1 MKKIMY
7 SMLAFMMAAFTFT
20 SCEDVPAPYGLPNGG
35 TEGGGTILPEG
46 TFLDA
51 DFTNS
56 LGKFKSMS
64 AEGDGSIQW
73 KINYSSACITG
84 YDKWD
89 GADTK
94 SNKAGV
100 TYLVSPEV
108 DLTNATEAHV
118 ELNQALKYERADIN
132 TNNSLLITDNYTGDV
147 KTTTWTQMPY
157 NTDGLNDASTKEFV
171 FVTNAA
177 NIPAEFMGKKVVI
190 ALRHTCSDS
199 QSSTWE
205 VKTLKVLAG
214 KANVTVPDTPVT
226 PDTPSANPQGK
237 GTADDPFNVDAA
249 LKYITDGGDATTE
262 VYIKGKISKVV
273 KYNANY
279 KNINYNI
286 VDEKSGQ
293 ELQVYAGLGL
303 NGADFKALTDL
314 KVGQVVVICG
324 KLTTYM
330 GTKQV
335 DKNSKIISIT
345 GEGEAPAPDE
355 TVGDLTAP
363 NGNFEAWV
371 NGQPNNWAT
380 ASSAGNATLAQ
391 SKDAHSG
398 KFAVEVTHEASKNK
412 RIGYKEIAL
421 KAGEYTV
428 TFYVKGT
435 AGTTAV
441 RPGMVKVVDNV
452 ADKNYNYG
460 DYVNDIPN
468 TEWKEVTQKLT
479 ITEDGLYCFVIMI
492 PMKAASN
499 ALIDDFKVTFGGT
512 AIIK

>member
-20 SCEDVPAPYGLPNGG
+20 SCEDVPAPYGLPTGG
-35 TEGGGTILPEG
+35 TEGGGTTQPEG
-46 TFLDA
+46 TFLNA
-51 DFTNS
+51 DFTSS

-132 TNNSLLITDNYTGDV
+132 TNNSLLITDNFTGDV
-147 KTTTWTQMPY
+147 KTTTWKQLPY

-177 NIPAEFMGKKVVI
+177 NIPAEFMSKKVVI
-190 ALRHTCSDS
+190 ALRHTCSDT

-205 VKTLKVLAG
+205 VKNLKVLAG
-214 KANVTVPDTPVT
+214 KADVVVPDTPVT
-226 PDTPSANPQGK
+226 PDTPSVNPQGK

-249 LKYITDGGDATTE
+249 LKYITDGGNADTE
-262 VYIKGKISKVV
+262 VYIKGKISKLV
-273 KYNANY
+273 KYNEKYN
-279 KNINYNI
+279 NINYNI

-303 NGADFKALTDL
+303 DGAKFQALTDL

-324 KLTTYM
+324 KLTTYN

-335 DKNSKIISIT
+335 GMNSKIISIT

-355 TVGDLTAP
+355 TVGDLVYVAANCGLENQTALTTLKLSDDITLTFDGGGNQNP
-363 NGNFEAWV
+363 PKYYTTGASFRMYPKNSVKFTSTKKIASVTIKCDNYNGTIYNAS
-371 NGQPNNWAT
+371 GDMT
-380 ASSAGNATLAQ
+380 ASA
-391 SKDAHSG
+391 G
-398 KFAVEVTHEASKNK
+398 KFSLVGTTDNVTVTDINSTEFTLTNSSTTTGAPSQF
-412 RIGYKEIAL
+412 RIKEIA
-421 KAGEYTV
+421 V
-428 TFYVKGT
+428 TYAK
-435 AGTTAV
+435 
-441 RPGMVKVVDNV
+441 
-452 ADKNYNYG
+452 
-460 DYVNDIPN
+460 
-468 TEWKEVTQKLT
+468 
-479 ITEDGLYCFVIMI
+479 
-492 PMKAASN
+492 
-499 ALIDDFKVTFGGT
+499 
-512 AIIK
+512 

>member
-35 TEGGGTILPEG
+35 TEGGGSILPEG

-56 LGKFKSMS
+56 LGKFKSIS

-108 DLTNATEAHV
+108 DLTKATEAHV

-147 KTTTWTQMPY
+147 KTTTWKQLPY
-157 NTDGLNDASTKEFV
+157 NTDGLNDASTKDFV

-190 ALRHTCSDS
+190 ALRHTCSDT

-273 KYNANY
+273 KYNASYN
-279 KNINYNI
+279 NINYNI

-303 NGADFKALTDL
+303 DGAKFQALTDL

-355 TVGDLTAP
+355 SGSLKGDLVYVAANCGLDNQTALTTLKLSDDITLTFDGGGNTNAP
-363 NGNFEAWV
+363 KYYTTGTSFRMYPKNSVKFTSTKKIASVTIKCDIYNGTIYNASG
-371 NGQPNNWAT
+371 NMT
-380 ASSAGNATLAQ
+380 ASV
-391 SKDAHSG
+391 G
-398 KFAVEVTHEASKNK
+398 KFSVVGKTDNVTITDINSTEFTLTDSSTTTGAASQF
-412 RIGYKEIAL
+412 RIKEIA
-421 KAGEYTV
+421 V
-428 TFYVKGT
+428 TYAK
-435 AGTTAV
+435 
-441 RPGMVKVVDNV
+441 
-452 ADKNYNYG
+452 
-460 DYVNDIPN
+460 
-468 TEWKEVTQKLT
+468 
-479 ITEDGLYCFVIMI
+479 
-492 PMKAASN
+492 
-499 ALIDDFKVTFGGT
+499 
-512 AIIK
+512 

>member
-20 SCEDVPAPYGLPNGG
+20 SCEDVPAPYGLPTGG
-35 TEGGGTILPEG
+35 TEGGGSILPEG

-108 DLTNATEAHV
+108 DLTKATEAHV

-147 KTTTWTQMPY
+147 KTTTWKQLPY

-273 KYNANY
+273 KYNAQY

-355 TVGDLTAP
+355 SGSLKGDLVYVAANCGLENQTALTTLKLSDDLTLTFDGGGNNNAP
-363 NGNFEAWV
+363 KYYSAGMSFRMYPKNSVKFTSTKKIASVTIKCDIYNGTIYNASG
-371 NGQPNNWAT
+371 NMT
-380 ASSAGNATLAQ
+380 ASV
-391 SKDAHSG
+391 G
-398 KFAVEVTHEASKNK
+398 KFSVVGETDNVAITDINSTEFTLTDSSTTTGAPSQF
-412 RIGYKEIAL
+412 RIKEIA
-421 KAGEYTV
+421 V
-428 TFYVKGT
+428 TYAK
-435 AGTTAV
+435 
-441 RPGMVKVVDNV
+441 
-452 ADKNYNYG
+452 
-460 DYVNDIPN
+460 
-468 TEWKEVTQKLT
+468 
-479 ITEDGLYCFVIMI
+479 
-492 PMKAASN
+492 
-499 ALIDDFKVTFGGT
+499 
-512 AIIK
+512 

>member
-20 SCEDVPAPYGLPNGG
+20 SCEDVPAPYGLPTGG
-35 TEGGGTILPEG
+35 TEGGGSILPEG

-84 YDKWD
+84 YADWD
-89 GADTK
+89 GSGNK

-118 ELNQALKYERADIN
+118 ELNQALKYEIADIN
-132 TNNSLLITDNYTGDV
+132 TNNSLLITDNFTGDV
-147 KTTTWTQMPY
+147 KTTTWKQLPY

-214 KANVTVPDTPVT
+214 KADVTVPDTPVT

-249 LKYITDGGDATTE
+249 LKYITDGGDANTE
-262 VYIKGKISKVV
+262 VYIKGKISKLV
-273 KYNANY
+273 KYNEKYN
-279 KNINYNI
+279 NINYNI

-303 NGADFKALTDL
+303 DGAKFQALTDL

-345 GEGEAPAPDE
+345 GEGEAPAPDTPE
-355 TVGDLTAP
+355 ESGSLKGDLVYVAANCGLDNMTALTTLKLSNDITLTFDGGGNNNSP
-363 NGNFEAWV
+363 KYYTTGTSFRMYPKNSVKFTSTKKIASVTIKCDIYNGTIYNASG
-371 NGQPNNWAT
+371 NMT
-380 ASSAGNATLAQ
+380 ASV
-391 SKDAHSG
+391 G
-398 KFAVEVTHEASKNK
+398 KFSVVGETDNVTITDINSTEFTLTDSSTTTGPASQF
-412 RIGYKEIAL
+412 RIKEIA
-421 KAGEYTV
+421 V
-428 TFYVKGT
+428 TYAK
-435 AGTTAV
+435 
-441 RPGMVKVVDNV
+441 
-452 ADKNYNYG
+452 
-460 DYVNDIPN
+460 
-468 TEWKEVTQKLT
+468 
-479 ITEDGLYCFVIMI
+479 
-492 PMKAASN
+492 
-499 ALIDDFKVTFGGT
+499 
-512 AIIK
+512 

>member
-1 MKKIMY
+1 
-7 SMLAFMMAAFTFT
+7 MLAFMMAAFTFT
-20 SCEDVPAPYGLPNGG
+20 SCEDVPAPYGLPTGG
-35 TEGGGTILPEG
+35 TEGGGTTQPEG
-46 TFLDA
+46 TFLNA
-51 DFTNS
+51 DFTSS

-84 YDKWD
+84 YDKWN

-108 DLTNATEAHV
+108 DLTKATEAHV

-132 TNNSLLITDNYTGDV
+132 TNNSLLITDNFTGDV
-147 KTTTWTQMPY
+147 KTTTWKQLPY

-171 FVTNAA
+171 FVTNSA

-249 LKYITDGGDATTE
+249 LKYITDNGDATTD
-262 VYIKGKISKVV
+262 VYIKGKISKLVRYNE
-273 KYNANY
+273 KYN
-279 KNINYNI
+279 NINYNI

-303 NGADFKALTDL
+303 DGAKFQALTDL

-324 KLTTYM
+324 KLTTYN

-335 DKNSKIISIT
+335 GMNSKIISIT

-355 TVGDLTAP
+355 TVGDLVYVAANCGLDNQAALTTLKLSDDITLTFDGGGNQNSPKYYTTGASFRMYP
-363 NGNFEAWV
+363 KNSVKFTSTKKIASVTIKCDNYNGTIYNAS
-371 NGQPNNWAT
+371 GDMT
-380 ASSAGNATLAQ
+380 ASA
-391 SKDAHSG
+391 G
-398 KFAVEVTHEASKNK
+398 KFSLVGTTDNVTVTGINSTEFTLTNSSTTTGAASQF
-412 RIGYKEIAL
+412 RIKEIA
-421 KAGEYTV
+421 V
-428 TFYVKGT
+428 TYAK
-435 AGTTAV
+435 
-441 RPGMVKVVDNV
+441 
-452 ADKNYNYG
+452 
-460 DYVNDIPN
+460 
-468 TEWKEVTQKLT
+468 
-479 ITEDGLYCFVIMI
+479 
-492 PMKAASN
+492 
-499 ALIDDFKVTFGGT
+499 
-512 AIIK
+512 

>member
-20 SCEDVPAPYGLPNGG
+20 SCEDVPAPYGLPTGG
-35 TEGGGTILPEG
+35 TEGGGTTLPEG
-46 TFLDA
+46 TYLDA

-73 KINYSSACITG
+73 KIDYSSACITG

-132 TNNSLLITDNYTGDV
+132 TNNSLLITDNFTGDV
-147 KTTTWTQMPY
+147 KTTTWKQLPY

-205 VKTLKVLAG
+205 VKNLKVLAG
-214 KANVTVPDTPVT
+214 KADVVVPDTPVT
-226 PDTPSANPQGK
+226 PDTPSVNPQGK

-273 KYNANY
+273 KYNASYN
-279 KNINYNI
+279 NINYNI

-303 NGADFKALTDL
+303 DGAKFQALTDL

-324 KLTTYM
+324 KLTTYN
-330 GTKQV
+330 GTKQI

-355 TVGDLTAP
+355 TVGDLVYVAANCGLENQTALTTLKLSDDVTLTFDGGGNQNSP
-363 NGNFEAWV
+363 KYYTTGTSFRMYPKNSVKFTSTKKIASVTIKCDNYNGTIYNAS
-371 NGQPNNWAT
+371 GDMT
-380 ASSAGNATLAQ
+380 ASV
-391 SKDAHSG
+391 G
-398 KFAVEVTHEASKNK
+398 KFSVVGETDNVTITDINSTEFTLTDSSTTTGAASQF
-412 RIGYKEIAL
+412 RIKEIA
-421 KAGEYTV
+421 V
-428 TFYVKGT
+428 TYAK
-435 AGTTAV
+435 
-441 RPGMVKVVDNV
+441 
-452 ADKNYNYG
+452 
-460 DYVNDIPN
+460 
-468 TEWKEVTQKLT
+468 
-479 ITEDGLYCFVIMI
+479 
-492 PMKAASN
+492 
-499 ALIDDFKVTFGGT
+499 
-512 AIIK
+512 

>member
-20 SCEDVPAPYGLPNGG
+20 SCEDVPAPYGLPTGG
-35 TEGGGTILPEG
+35 TEGGGSTLPEG

-51 DFTNS
+51 DFTSS

-84 YDKWD
+84 YDKWN

-108 DLTNATEAHV
+108 DLAKATEAHV
-118 ELNQALKYERADIN
+118 ELNHALKYERADIN
-132 TNNSLLITDNYTGDV
+132 TNNSLLITDNFTGDV
-147 KTTTWTQMPY
+147 KTTTWKQLPY

-205 VKTLKVLAG
+205 VKNLKVLAG
-214 KANVTVPDTPVT
+214 KADVVVPDTPVT
-226 PDTPSANPQGK
+226 PDTPSVNPQGK

-249 LKYITDGGDATTE
+249 LKYITDGGDANTE
-262 VYIKGKISKVV
+262 VYIKGKISKLV
-273 KYNANY
+273 KYNEKYN
-279 KNINYNI
+279 NINYNI

-303 NGADFKALTDL
+303 DGAKFQALTDL

-330 GTKQV
+330 GTKQI

-355 TVGDLTAP
+355 TVGDLVYVAANCGLDNQAALTTLKLSDDITLTFDGGGNQNSPKYYTTGASFRMYP
-363 NGNFEAWV
+363 KNSVKFTSTKKIASVTIKCDNYNGTIYNAS
-371 NGQPNNWAT
+371 GDMT
-380 ASSAGNATLAQ
+380 ASA
-391 SKDAHSG
+391 G
-398 KFAVEVTHEASKNK
+398 KFSLVGTTDNVTVTDINSTEFTLTNSSTTTGAPSQF
-412 RIGYKEIAL
+412 RIKEIA
-421 KAGEYTV
+421 V
-428 TFYVKGT
+428 TYAK
-435 AGTTAV
+435 
-441 RPGMVKVVDNV
+441 
-452 ADKNYNYG
+452 
-460 DYVNDIPN
+460 
-468 TEWKEVTQKLT
+468 
-479 ITEDGLYCFVIMI
+479 
-492 PMKAASN
+492 
-499 ALIDDFKVTFGGT
+499 
-512 AIIK
+512 

>member
-35 TEGGGTILPEG
+35 TEGGGTTLPEG

-64 AEGDGSIQW
+64 AEGDGTIQW

-84 YDKWD
+84 YDKWN

-108 DLTNATEAHV
+108 DLTKATEAHV

-147 KTTTWTQMPY
+147 KTTTWKQLPY

-249 LKYITDGGDATTE
+249 LKYITDGGNADTE
-262 VYIKGKISKVV
+262 VYIKGKISKLVRYNE
-273 KYNANY
+273 KYN
-279 KNINYNI
+279 NINYNI

-303 NGADFKALTDL
+303 DGAKFQALTDL

-324 KLTTYM
+324 KLTTYN
-330 GTKQV
+330 GTKQI

-355 TVGDLTAP
+355 TVGDLVYVAANCGLDNQAALTTLKLSDDITLTFDGGGNQNSPKYYTTGASFRMYP
-363 NGNFEAWV
+363 KNSVKFTSTKKIASVTIKCDNYNGTIYNAS
-371 NGQPNNWAT
+371 GDMT
-380 ASSAGNATLAQ
+380 ASA
-391 SKDAHSG
+391 G
-398 KFAVEVTHEASKNK
+398 KFSLVGTTDNVTVTDINSTEFTLTNSSTTTGAPSQF
-412 RIGYKEIAL
+412 RIKEIA
-421 KAGEYTV
+421 V
-428 TFYVKGT
+428 TYAK
-435 AGTTAV
+435 
-441 RPGMVKVVDNV
+441 
-452 ADKNYNYG
+452 
-460 DYVNDIPN
+460 
-468 TEWKEVTQKLT
+468 
-479 ITEDGLYCFVIMI
+479 
-492 PMKAASN
+492 
-499 ALIDDFKVTFGGT
+499 
-512 AIIK
+512 

>member
-1 MKKIMY
+1 
-7 SMLAFMMAAFTFT
+7 MLAFMMAAFTFT

-35 TEGGGTILPEG
+35 TEGGGSILPEG

-51 DFTNS
+51 DFTSS

-132 TNNSLLITDNYTGDV
+132 TNNSLLITDNFTGDV
-147 KTTTWTQMPY
+147 KTTTWKQLPY

-226 PDTPSANPQGK
+226 PDTPSVNPQGK

-273 KYNANY
+273 KYNAQY

-355 TVGDLTAP
+355 SGSLKGDLVYVAANCGLENQTALTTLKLSDDITLTFDGG
-363 NGNFEAWV
+363 GN
-371 NGQPNNWAT
+371 NNSPKYYKTGTSFRMYPKNTVKFTSTKKIASVTIKCDIYTGTIYNASGDMT
-380 ASSAGNATLAQ
+380 ASV
-391 SKDAHSG
+391 G
-398 KFAVEVTHEASKNK
+398 KFSVVGETDNVTITDINSTEFTLTNSSATTGPASQF
-412 RIGYKEIAL
+412 RIKEIA
-421 KAGEYTV
+421 V
-428 TFYVKGT
+428 TYAK
-435 AGTTAV
+435 
-441 RPGMVKVVDNV
+441 
-452 ADKNYNYG
+452 
-460 DYVNDIPN
+460 
-468 TEWKEVTQKLT
+468 
-479 ITEDGLYCFVIMI
+479 
-492 PMKAASN
+492 
-499 ALIDDFKVTFGGT
+499 
-512 AIIK
+512 

>member
-20 SCEDVPAPYGLPNGG
+20 SCEDVPAPYGLPTGG
-35 TEGGGTILPEG
+35 TEGGGTTLPEG
-46 TFLDA
+46 TYLDA
-51 DFTNS
+51 DFTSS

-108 DLTNATEAHV
+108 DLTKATEAHV

-132 TNNSLLITDNYTGDV
+132 TNNSLLITDNFTGDV
-147 KTTTWTQMPY
+147 KTTTWKQLPY

-190 ALRHTCSDS
+190 ALRHTCSDT

-205 VKTLKVLAG
+205 VKNLKVLAG
-214 KANVTVPDTPVT
+214 KADVVVPDTPVT
-226 PDTPSANPQGK
+226 PDTPSVNPQGK

-249 LKYITDGGDATTE
+249 LKYITDGGDANTE
-262 VYIKGKISKVV
+262 VYIKGKISKLV
-273 KYNANY
+273 KYNEKYN
-279 KNINYNI
+279 NINYNI

-303 NGADFKALTDL
+303 DGAKFQALTDL

-324 KLTTYM
+324 KLTTYN

-335 DKNSKIISIT
+335 GMNSKIISIT

-355 TVGDLTAP
+355 TVGDLVYVAANCGLDNQAALTTLKLSDDITLTFDGGGNQNSPKYYTTGASFRMYP
-363 NGNFEAWV
+363 KNSVKFTSTKKIASVTINCDNYNGTIYNAS
-371 NGQPNNWAT
+371 GDMT
-380 ASSAGNATLAQ
+380 ASA
-391 SKDAHSG
+391 G
-398 KFAVEVTHEASKNK
+398 KFSLVGTTDNVTVTDINSTEFTLTNSSTTTGAPSQF
-412 RIGYKEIAL
+412 RIKEIA
-421 KAGEYTV
+421 V
-428 TFYVKGT
+428 TYAK
-435 AGTTAV
+435 
-441 RPGMVKVVDNV
+441 
-452 ADKNYNYG
+452 
-460 DYVNDIPN
+460 
-468 TEWKEVTQKLT
+468 
-479 ITEDGLYCFVIMI
+479 
-492 PMKAASN
+492 
-499 ALIDDFKVTFGGT
+499 
-512 AIIK
+512 

>member
-20 SCEDVPAPYGLPNGG
+20 SCEDVPAPYGLPTGG
-35 TEGGGTILPEG
+35 TEGGGTTLPEG
-46 TFLDA
+46 TYLDA
-51 DFTNS
+51 DFTSS

-132 TNNSLLITDNYTGDV
+132 TNNSLLITDNFTGDV
-147 KTTTWTQMPY
+147 KTTTWKQLPY

-249 LKYITDGGDATTE
+249 LKYITDGGDANTD

-273 KYNANY
+273 KYNASY

-293 ELQVYAGLGL
+293 ELQVYAGKGL
-303 NGADFKALTDL
+303 DGAEFKALTDL

-345 GEGEAPAPDE
+345 GEGEAPTPDTPE
-355 TVGDLTAP
+355 ESGSLKGDLVYVAANCGLDNQTALTTLKLSDDITLTFDGGGNNNSP
-363 NGNFEAWV
+363 KYYTTGTSFRMYPKNSVKFTSTKKIASVTIKCDIYNGTIYNAS
-371 NGQPNNWAT
+371 GDMT
-380 ASSAGNATLAQ
+380 ASA
-391 SKDAHSG
+391 G
-398 KFAVEVTHEASKNK
+398 KFSLVGTTDNVTVTGINSTEFTLTNSSATTGPASQF
-412 RIGYKEIAL
+412 RIKEIA
-421 KAGEYTV
+421 V
-428 TFYVKGT
+428 TYAK
-435 AGTTAV
+435 
-441 RPGMVKVVDNV
+441 
-452 ADKNYNYG
+452 
-460 DYVNDIPN
+460 
-468 TEWKEVTQKLT
+468 
-479 ITEDGLYCFVIMI
+479 
-492 PMKAASN
+492 
-499 ALIDDFKVTFGGT
+499 
-512 AIIK
+512 

>member
-20 SCEDVPAPYGLPNGG
+20 SCEDVPAPYGLPTGG
-35 TEGGGTILPEG
+35 TEGGGTTQPEG
-46 TFLDA
+46 TFLNA
-51 DFTNS
+51 DFTSS

-73 KINYSSACITG
+73 KIDYKSACITG
-84 YDKWD
+84 FADWD
-89 GADTK
+89 GTGTK
-94 SNKAGV
+94 TNKAGV

-108 DLTNATEAHV
+108 DLTQAKEAYV
-118 ELNQALKYERADIN
+118 EMNHALNYENGDIN
-132 TNNSLLITDNYTGDV
+132 TNNALLITDNYTGDV
-147 KTTTWTQMPY
+147 KTTTWTAIPY
-157 NTDGLNDASTKEFV
+157 ATTGLGNSFT
-171 FVTNAA
+171 FVTSQA
-177 NIPAEFMGKKVVI
+177 NLPAEFMGKKVVM
-190 ALRHTCSDS
+190 ALRHTCGEK
-199 QSSTWE
+199 SSTWE

-214 KANVTVPDTPVT
+214 KADVTVPDTPVT

-273 KYNANY
+273 KYNASYN
-279 KNINYNI
+279 NINYNI

-303 NGADFKALTDL
+303 DGAKFQALTDL

-324 KLTTYM
+324 KLTTYN
-330 GTKQV
+330 GTKQI
-335 DKNSKIISIT
+335 DRNSKIISIT

-355 TVGDLTAP
+355 TVGDLTTP
-363 NGNFEAWV
+363 NGDFEAWV

-380 ASSAGNATLAQ
+380 ASTAGNATLAQ

-398 KFAVEVTHEASKNK
+398 KYAVEVTRVDSKNK

-435 AGTTAV
+435 ADTTAV
-441 RPGMVKVVDNV
+441 CPGFVKVVDNKV
-452 ADKNYNYG
+452 QGSYTYG
-460 DYVNDIPN
+460 NYVNDIPN
-468 TEWKEVTQKLT
+468 TEWKEVKQTLNV
-479 ITEDGLYCFVIMI
+479 TEDGLYCFVIMI
-492 PMKAASN
+492 PKSAASN

-512 AIIK
+512 DIIK

>member
-20 SCEDVPAPYGLPNGG
+20 SCEDVPAPYGLPTGG
-35 TEGGGTILPEG
+35 TEGGGSILPEG

-84 YDKWD
+84 YDKWN

-108 DLTNATEAHV
+108 DLTKATEAHV
-118 ELNQALKYERADIN
+118 ELNHALKYERADIN
-132 TNNSLLITDNYTGDV
+132 TNNSLLITDNFTGDV
-147 KTTTWTQMPY
+147 KTTTWKQLPY

-237 GTADDPFNVDAA
+237 GTADDPFNFDAA

-355 TVGDLTAP
+355 
-363 NGNFEAWV
+363 
-371 NGQPNNWAT
+371 
-380 ASSAGNATLAQ
+380 
-391 SKDAHSG
+391 SG
-398 KFAVEVTHEASKNK
+398 
-412 RIGYKEIAL
+412 R
-421 KAGEYTV
+421 
-428 TFYVKGT
+428 
-435 AGTTAV
+435 
-441 RPGMVKVVDNV
+441 
-452 ADKNYNYG
+452 
-460 DYVNDIPN
+460 
-468 TEWKEVTQKLT
+468 
-479 ITEDGLYCFVIMI
+479 
-492 PMKAASN
+492 
-499 ALIDDFKVTFGGT
+499 
-512 AIIK
+512 AISYM

>member
-35 TEGGGTILPEG
+35 TEGGGSILPEG

-132 TNNSLLITDNYTGDV
+132 TNNSLLITDNFTGDV
-147 KTTTWTQMPY
+147 KTTTWKQLPY

-237 GTADDPFNVDAA
+237 GTAEDPFNVDAA
-249 LKYITDGGDATTE
+249 LKYITDGGDANTE

-303 NGADFKALTDL
+303 NGAEFKALTDL

-345 GEGEAPAPDE
+345 GEGEAPTPDTPE
-355 TVGDLTAP
+355 ESGSLKGDLVYVAANCGLDNQAALTTLKLSDDITLTFDGGGNQNSPKYYTTGASFRMYP
-363 NGNFEAWV
+363 KNSVKFTSTKKIASVTIKCDNYNGTIYNAS
-371 NGQPNNWAT
+371 GDMT
-380 ASSAGNATLAQ
+380 ASA
-391 SKDAHSG
+391 G
-398 KFAVEVTHEASKNK
+398 KFSLVGTTDNVTVTDINSTEFTLTNSSATTGPASQF
-412 RIGYKEIAL
+412 RIKEIA
-421 KAGEYTV
+421 V
-428 TFYVKGT
+428 TYAK
-435 AGTTAV
+435 
-441 RPGMVKVVDNV
+441 
-452 ADKNYNYG
+452 
-460 DYVNDIPN
+460 
-468 TEWKEVTQKLT
+468 
-479 ITEDGLYCFVIMI
+479 
-492 PMKAASN
+492 
-499 ALIDDFKVTFGGT
+499 
-512 AIIK
+512 

>member
-35 TEGGGTILPEG
+35 TEGGGSILPEG

-51 DFTNS
+51 DFTSS

-108 DLTNATEAHV
+108 DLTKATEAHV

-132 TNNSLLITDNYTGDV
+132 TNNSLLITDNFTGDV
-147 KTTTWTQMPY
+147 KTTTWKQLPY

-249 LKYITDGGDATTE
+249 LKYITDGGNADTE
-262 VYIKGKISKVV
+262 VYIKGKISKLVRYNE
-273 KYNANY
+273 KYN
-279 KNINYNI
+279 NINYNI

-303 NGADFKALTDL
+303 DGAKFQALTDL

-355 TVGDLTAP
+355 SGSLKGDLVYVAANCGLENQTALTTLKLSDDLTLTFDGGGNNNAP
-363 NGNFEAWV
+363 KYYSAGMSFRMYPKNSVKFTSTKKIASVTIKCDIYNGTIYNAS
-371 NGQPNNWAT
+371 GDMT
-380 ASSAGNATLAQ
+380 ASV
-391 SKDAHSG
+391 G
-398 KFAVEVTHEASKNK
+398 KFSVV
-412 RIGYKEIAL
+412 
-421 KAGEYTV
+421 GET
-428 TFYVKGT
+428 
-435 AGTTAV
+435 
-441 RPGMVKVVDNV
+441 DNV
-452 ADKNYNYG
+452 DHY
-460 DYVNDIPN
+460 
-468 TEWKEVTQKLT
+468 
-479 ITEDGLYCFVIMI
+479 
-492 PMKAASN
+492 
-499 ALIDDFKVTFGGT
+499 
-512 AIIK
+512 

>member
-35 TEGGGTILPEG
+35 TEGGGSILPEG

-51 DFTNS
+51 DFTSS

-132 TNNSLLITDNYTGDV
+132 TNNSLLITDNFTGDV
-147 KTTTWTQMPY
+147 KTTTWKQLPY

-226 PDTPSANPQGK
+226 PDTPSVNPQGK

-273 KYNANY
+273 KYNAQY

-355 TVGDLTAP
+355 SGSLKGDLVYVAANCGLENQTALTTLKLSDDITLTFDGG
-363 NGNFEAWV
+363 GN
-371 NGQPNNWAT
+371 NNSPKYYKTGTSFRMYPKNTVKFTSTKKIASVTIKCDIYTGTIYNASGDMT
-380 ASSAGNATLAQ
+380 ASV
-391 SKDAHSG
+391 G
-398 KFAVEVTHEASKNK
+398 KFSVVGETDNVTITDINSTEFTLTNSSATTGPASQF
-412 RIGYKEIAL
+412 RIKEIA
-421 KAGEYTV
+421 V
-428 TFYVKGT
+428 TYAK
-435 AGTTAV
+435 
-441 RPGMVKVVDNV
+441 
-452 ADKNYNYG
+452 
-460 DYVNDIPN
+460 
-468 TEWKEVTQKLT
+468 
-479 ITEDGLYCFVIMI
+479 
-492 PMKAASN
+492 
-499 ALIDDFKVTFGGT
+499 
-512 AIIK
+512 

>member
-1 MKKIMY
+1 
-7 SMLAFMMAAFTFT
+7 MLAFMMAAFTFT
-20 SCEDVPAPYGLPNGG
+20 SCEDVPAPYGLPTGG
-35 TEGGGTILPEG
+35 TEGGGTTQPEG
-46 TFLDA
+46 TYLDA
-51 DFTNS
+51 DFTSS

-84 YDKWD
+84 YDKWN

-132 TNNSLLITDNYTGDV
+132 TNNSLLITDNFTGDV
-147 KTTTWTQMPY
+147 KTTTWKQLPY

-190 ALRHTCSDS
+190 ALRHTCSDT

-273 KYNANY
+273 KYNASYN
-279 KNINYNI
+279 NINYNI

-355 TVGDLTAP
+355 SGSLKGDLVYVAANCGLENQTALTTLKLSDDITLTFDGG
-363 NGNFEAWV
+363 GN
-371 NGQPNNWAT
+371 NNSPKYYKTGTSFRMYPKNTVKFTSTKKIASVTIKCDIYTGTIYNASGDMT
-380 ASSAGNATLAQ
+380 ASV
-391 SKDAHSG
+391 G
-398 KFAVEVTHEASKNK
+398 KFSVVGETDNVTITDINSTEFTLTNSSATTGPASQF
-412 RIGYKEIAL
+412 RIKEIA
-421 KAGEYTV
+421 V
-428 TFYVKGT
+428 TYAK
-435 AGTTAV
+435 
-441 RPGMVKVVDNV
+441 
-452 ADKNYNYG
+452 
-460 DYVNDIPN
+460 
-468 TEWKEVTQKLT
+468 
-479 ITEDGLYCFVIMI
+479 
-492 PMKAASN
+492 
-499 ALIDDFKVTFGGT
+499 
-512 AIIK
+512 

>member
-20 SCEDVPAPYGLPNGG
+20 SCEDVPAPYGLPTGG
-35 TEGGGTILPEG
+35 TEGGGTTQPEG
-46 TFLDA
+46 TFLNA
-51 DFTNS
+51 DFTSS

-108 DLTNATEAHV
+108 DLTKATEAHV

-132 TNNSLLITDNYTGDV
+132 TNNSLLITDNFTGDV
-147 KTTTWTQMPY
+147 KTTTWKQLPY

-226 PDTPSANPQGK
+226 PDAGAAK
-237 GTADDPFNVDAA
+237 GTGTKADPFNSVAA
-249 LKYITDGGDATTE
+249 NKAASALAAGAESEQEY
-262 VYIKGKISKVV
+262 YIKGKICKIAQAYKADQWGNASFYISDDGTETDKFYCFHLLYLNNE
-273 KYNANY
+273 KYTEG
-279 KNINYNI
+279 KTNIA
-286 VDEKSGQ
+286 VGDE
-293 ELQVYAGLGL
+293 
-303 NGADFKALTDL
+303 
-314 KVGQVVVICG
+314 VVVCAKIMN
-324 KLTTYM
+324 YM
-330 GTKQV
+330 GNT
-335 DKNSKIISIT
+335 
-345 GEGEAPAPDE
+345 PE
-355 TVGDLTAP
+355 TVGNKGYLVELKSNGGTTPDTPEESGSLKGDLVYVAANCGLDNMTALTTLKLSNDITLTFDGGGNNNSP
-363 NGNFEAWV
+363 KYYKTGTSFRMYPKNSVKFTSTKKIASVTIKCDIYNGTIYNAS
-371 NGQPNNWAT
+371 GDMT
-380 ASSAGNATLAQ
+380 ASV
-391 SKDAHSG
+391 G
-398 KFAVEVTHEASKNK
+398 KFSVVGETDNVTITDINSTEFTLTDSSTTTGPASQF
-412 RIGYKEIAL
+412 RIKEIA
-421 KAGEYTV
+421 V
-428 TFYVKGT
+428 TYAK
-435 AGTTAV
+435 
-441 RPGMVKVVDNV
+441 
-452 ADKNYNYG
+452 
-460 DYVNDIPN
+460 
-468 TEWKEVTQKLT
+468 
-479 ITEDGLYCFVIMI
+479 
-492 PMKAASN
+492 
-499 ALIDDFKVTFGGT
+499 
-512 AIIK
+512 

>member
-20 SCEDVPAPYGLPNGG
+20 SCEDVPAPYGLPTGG
-35 TEGGGTILPEG
+35 TEGGGTTQPEG
-46 TFLDA
+46 TFLNA
-51 DFTNS
+51 DFTSS

-132 TNNSLLITDNYTGDV
+132 TNNSLLITDNFTGDV
-147 KTTTWTQMPY
+147 KTTTWKQLPY

-190 ALRHTCSDS
+190 ALRHTCSDT

-205 VKTLKVLAG
+205 VKALKVLAG
-214 KANVTVPDTPVT
+214 KADVTVPDT

-249 LKYITDGGDATTE
+249 LKYITDGGNADTE
-262 VYIKGKISKVV
+262 VYIKGKISKLVRYNE
-273 KYNANY
+273 KYN
-279 KNINYNI
+279 NINYNI

-303 NGADFKALTDL
+303 DGAKFQALTDL

-324 KLTTYM
+324 KLTTYN

-355 TVGDLTAP
+355 TVGDLVYVAANCGLDNQAALTTLKLSDDITLTFDGGGNQNSPKYYTTGASFRMYP
-363 NGNFEAWV
+363 KNSVKFTSTKKIASVTIKCDNYNGTIYNAS
-371 NGQPNNWAT
+371 GDMT
-380 ASSAGNATLAQ
+380 ASV
-391 SKDAHSG
+391 G
-398 KFAVEVTHEASKNK
+398 KFSLVGTTDNVTVTDINSTEFTLTNSSTTTGAPSQF
-412 RIGYKEIAL
+412 RIKEIA
-421 KAGEYTV
+421 V
-428 TFYVKGT
+428 TYAK
-435 AGTTAV
+435 
-441 RPGMVKVVDNV
+441 
-452 ADKNYNYG
+452 
-460 DYVNDIPN
+460 
-468 TEWKEVTQKLT
+468 
-479 ITEDGLYCFVIMI
+479 
-492 PMKAASN
+492 
-499 ALIDDFKVTFGGT
+499 
-512 AIIK
+512 

>member
-20 SCEDVPAPYGLPNGG
+20 SCEDVPAPYGLPTGG

-56 LGKFKSMS
+56 LGKIKSMS
-64 AEGDGSIQW
+64 AEGSIQW

-84 YDKWD
+84 FADWD
-89 GADTK
+89 GTGNK

-118 ELNQALKYERADIN
+118 ELNQALKYEIADIN

-147 KTTTWTQMPY
+147 KTTTWKQLPY

-190 ALRHTCSDS
+190 ALRHTCAAK
-199 QSSTWE
+199 SSTWE

-249 LKYITDGGDATTE
+249 LKYITDNGDATTD

-273 KYNANY
+273 KYNAQY

-355 TVGDLTAP
+355 TVGDLTTP

-380 ASSAGNATLAQ
+380 ASTAGNATLKQ
-391 SKDAHSG
+391 STDAHSG
-398 KFAVEVTHEASKNK
+398 KYAVEVTHASMNK
-412 RIGYKEIAL
+412 RIGYKETAL

-428 TFYVKGT
+428 TFYVKST
-435 AGTTAV
+435 ADTTSV
-441 RPGMVKVVDNV
+441 CPGMVKVVDNV
-452 ADKNYNYG
+452 AKSYNYG

-468 TEWKEVTQKLT
+468 TKWKEVKQTLK
-479 ITEDGLYCFVIMI
+479 ITEDGLYCFVIMVS
-492 PMKAASN
+492 KNAASN

-512 AIIK
+512 DIIK

>member
-7 SMLAFMMAAFTFT
+7 SMLAFMMVAFTFT
-20 SCEDVPAPYGLPNGG
+20 SCEDVPAPYGLPTGG
-35 TEGGGTILPEG
+35 TEGGGSTLPEG

-64 AEGDGSIQW
+64 AEGDGSVQW

-84 YDKWD
+84 YDKWN

-147 KTTTWTQMPY
+147 KTTTWKQLPY

-190 ALRHTCSDS
+190 ALRHTCSDT

-205 VKTLKVLAG
+205 VKNLKVLAG
-214 KANVTVPDTPVT
+214 KADVTVPDTPVT

-303 NGADFKALTDL
+303 NGAEFKALTDL

-324 KLTTYM
+324 KLTTYN

-345 GEGEAPAPDE
+345 GEGEAPTPDTPE
-355 TVGDLTAP
+355 ESGSLKGDLVYVAANCGLDNQAALTTLKLSDDITLTFDGGGNQNSPKYYTTGASFRMYP
-363 NGNFEAWV
+363 KNSVKFTSTKKIASVTIKCDNYNGTIYNAS
-371 NGQPNNWAT
+371 GDMT
-380 ASSAGNATLAQ
+380 ASA
-391 SKDAHSG
+391 G
-398 KFAVEVTHEASKNK
+398 KFSLVGTTDNVTVTDINSTEFTLTNSSTTTGAPSQF
-412 RIGYKEIAL
+412 RIKEIA
-421 KAGEYTV
+421 V
-428 TFYVKGT
+428 TYAK
-435 AGTTAV
+435 
-441 RPGMVKVVDNV
+441 
-452 ADKNYNYG
+452 
-460 DYVNDIPN
+460 
-468 TEWKEVTQKLT
+468 
-479 ITEDGLYCFVIMI
+479 
-492 PMKAASN
+492 
-499 ALIDDFKVTFGGT
+499 
-512 AIIK
+512 

>member
-1 MKKIMY
+1 
-7 SMLAFMMAAFTFT
+7 MLAFMMAAFTFT
-20 SCEDVPAPYGLPNGG
+20 SCEDVPAPYGLPTGG
-35 TEGGGTILPEG
+35 TEGGGTTQPEG
-46 TFLDA
+46 TFLNA
-51 DFTNS
+51 DFTSS

-108 DLTNATEAHV
+108 DLTKATEAHV

-132 TNNSLLITDNYTGDV
+132 TNNSLLITDNFTGDV
-147 KTTTWTQMPY
+147 KTTTWKQLPY

-190 ALRHTCSDS
+190 ALRHTCSDT

-205 VKTLKVLAG
+205 VKNIKVLAG

-249 LKYITDGGDATTE
+249 LKYITDGGNADTE
-262 VYIKGKISKVV
+262 VYIKGKISKLVRYNE
-273 KYNANY
+273 KYN
-279 KNINYNI
+279 NINYNI

-303 NGADFKALTDL
+303 DGAKFQALTDL

-345 GEGEAPAPDE
+345 GEGEAPTPDTPE
-355 TVGDLTAP
+355 ESGSLKGDLVYVAANCGLDNQAALTTLKLSDDITLTFDGGGNQNSPKYYTTGASFRMYP
-363 NGNFEAWV
+363 KNSVKFTSTKKIASVTIKCDNYNGTIYNAS
-371 NGQPNNWAT
+371 GDMT
-380 ASSAGNATLAQ
+380 ASA
-391 SKDAHSG
+391 G
-398 KFAVEVTHEASKNK
+398 KFSLVGTTDNVTVTDINSTEFTLTNSSATTGPASQF
-412 RIGYKEIAL
+412 RIKEIA
-421 KAGEYTV
+421 V
-428 TFYVKGT
+428 TYAK
-435 AGTTAV
+435 
-441 RPGMVKVVDNV
+441 
-452 ADKNYNYG
+452 
-460 DYVNDIPN
+460 
-468 TEWKEVTQKLT
+468 
-479 ITEDGLYCFVIMI
+479 
-492 PMKAASN
+492 
-499 ALIDDFKVTFGGT
+499 
-512 AIIK
+512 

>member
-20 SCEDVPAPYGLPNGG
+20 SCEDVPAPYGLPTGG

-51 DFTNS
+51 DFTSS

-84 YDKWD
+84 YADWD
-89 GADTK
+89 GSGNK

-108 DLTNATEAHV
+108 DLTKATEAHV

-132 TNNSLLITDNYTGDV
+132 TNNSLLITDNFTGDV
-147 KTTTWTQMPY
+147 KTTTWKQLPY

-273 KYNANY
+273 KYNASYN
-279 KNINYNI
+279 NINYNI

-355 TVGDLTAP
+355 SGSLKGDLVYVAANCGLDNQTALTTLKLSDDITLTFDGGGNTNAP
-363 NGNFEAWV
+363 KYYTTGTSFRMYPKNSVKFTSTKKIASVTIKCDIYNGTIYNAS
-371 NGQPNNWAT
+371 GDMT
-380 ASSAGNATLAQ
+380 ASV
-391 SKDAHSG
+391 G
-398 KFAVEVTHEASKNK
+398 KFSVVGKTDNVTITDINSTEFTLTDSSTTTGAASQF
-412 RIGYKEIAL
+412 RIKEIA
-421 KAGEYTV
+421 V
-428 TFYVKGT
+428 TYAK
-435 AGTTAV
+435 
-441 RPGMVKVVDNV
+441 
-452 ADKNYNYG
+452 
-460 DYVNDIPN
+460 
-468 TEWKEVTQKLT
+468 
-479 ITEDGLYCFVIMI
+479 
-492 PMKAASN
+492 
-499 ALIDDFKVTFGGT
+499 
-512 AIIK
+512 

>member
-20 SCEDVPAPYGLPNGG
+20 SCEDVPAPYGLPTGG

-46 TFLDA
+46 TYLDA
-51 DFTNS
+51 DFTSS

-84 YDKWD
+84 YDKWN

-132 TNNSLLITDNYTGDV
+132 TNNSLLITDNFTGDV
-147 KTTTWTQMPY
+147 KTTTWKQLPY

-190 ALRHTCSDS
+190 ALRHTCSDT

-273 KYNANY
+273 KYNASYN
-279 KNINYNI
+279 NINYNI

-355 TVGDLTAP
+355 SGSLKGDLVYVAANCGLENQTALTTLKLSDDITLTFDGG
-363 NGNFEAWV
+363 GN
-371 NGQPNNWAT
+371 NNSPKYYKTGTSFRMYPKNTVKFTSTKKIASVTIKCDIYTGTIYNASGDMT
-380 ASSAGNATLAQ
+380 ASV
-391 SKDAHSG
+391 G
-398 KFAVEVTHEASKNK
+398 KFSVVGETDNVTITDINSTEFTLTNSSATTGPASQF
-412 RIGYKEIAL
+412 RIKEIA
-421 KAGEYTV
+421 V
-428 TFYVKGT
+428 TYAK
-435 AGTTAV
+435 
-441 RPGMVKVVDNV
+441 
-452 ADKNYNYG
+452 
-460 DYVNDIPN
+460 
-468 TEWKEVTQKLT
+468 
-479 ITEDGLYCFVIMI
+479 
-492 PMKAASN
+492 
-499 ALIDDFKVTFGGT
+499 
-512 AIIK
+512 

>member
-20 SCEDVPAPYGLPNGG
+20 SCEDVPAPYGLPTGG
-35 TEGGGTILPEG
+35 TEGGGTTLPEG
-46 TFLDA
+46 TYLDA
-51 DFTNS
+51 DFTSS

-73 KINYSSACITG
+73 KIDYKSACITG
-84 YDKWD
+84 FADWD
-89 GADTK
+89 GTGTK
-94 SNKAGV
+94 TNKAGV

-108 DLTNATEAHV
+108 DLTQAKEAYV
-118 ELNQALKYERADIN
+118 EMNHALNYENGDIN
-132 TNNSLLITDNYTGDV
+132 TNNALLITDNYTGDV
-147 KTTTWTQMPY
+147 KTTTWTAIPY
-157 NTDGLNDASTKEFV
+157 ATTGLGNSFT
-171 FVTNAA
+171 FVTSQA
-177 NIPAEFMGKKVVI
+177 NLPAEFMGKKVVM
-190 ALRHTCSDS
+190 ALRHTCGEK
-199 QSSTWE
+199 SSTWE

-214 KANVTVPDTPVT
+214 KADVTVPDTPVT

-249 LKYITDGGDATTE
+249 LKYITDNGDATTD

-273 KYNANY
+273 KYNAQY

-303 NGADFKALTDL
+303 NGAEFKALTDL

-355 TVGDLTAP
+355 TVGDLTTP
-363 NGNFEAWV
+363 NGDFEAWV

-380 ASSAGNATLAQ
+380 ASSAGNATLKQ
-391 SKDAHSG
+391 STDAHSG

-412 RIGYKEIAL
+412 RIGYKETAL

-441 RPGMVKVVDNV
+441 CPGFVKVVNNEV
-452 ADKNYNYG
+452 QGKYAYG
-460 DYVNDIPN
+460 NYVNDIPN
-468 TEWKEVTQKLT
+468 TEWKEVKQTLK

-492 PMKAASN
+492 PKSAASN

>member
-35 TEGGGTILPEG
+35 TEGGGTTLPEG

-64 AEGDGSIQW
+64 AEGDGSVQW

-147 KTTTWTQMPY
+147 KTTTWTQLPY

-171 FVTNAA
+171 FVTSAA

-190 ALRHTCSDS
+190 ALRHTCSDT

-205 VKTLKVLAG
+205 VKNLKVLAG
-214 KANVTVPDTPVT
+214 KADVTVPDTPVT

-237 GTADDPFNVDAA
+237 GTAEDPFNVDAA
-249 LKYITDGGDATTE
+249 LKYITDGGDATTD

-273 KYNANY
+273 KYNAKY

-303 NGADFKALTDL
+303 DGAEFQALTDL

-330 GTKQV
+330 DTKQV

-355 TVGDLTAP
+355 SGSLKGDLVYVAANCGLENQTALTTLKLSDDLTLTFDGGGNNNAP
-363 NGNFEAWV
+363 KYYSAGMSFRMYPKNTVKFTSTKKIASVTIKCDIYNGTIYNAS
-371 NGQPNNWAT
+371 GDMT
-380 ASSAGNATLAQ
+380 ASV
-391 SKDAHSG
+391 G
-398 KFAVEVTHEASKNK
+398 KFSVVGETDNVTITDINSTEFTLTDSSTTTGAPSQF
-412 RIGYKEIAL
+412 RIKEIA
-421 KAGEYTV
+421 V
-428 TFYVKGT
+428 TYAK
-435 AGTTAV
+435 
-441 RPGMVKVVDNV
+441 
-452 ADKNYNYG
+452 
-460 DYVNDIPN
+460 
-468 TEWKEVTQKLT
+468 
-479 ITEDGLYCFVIMI
+479 
-492 PMKAASN
+492 
-499 ALIDDFKVTFGGT
+499 
-512 AIIK
+512 

>member
-20 SCEDVPAPYGLPNGG
+20 SCEDVPAPYGLPTGG
-35 TEGGGTILPEG
+35 TEGGGTTQPEG
-46 TFLDA
+46 TFLNA
-51 DFTNS
+51 DFTSS

-108 DLTNATEAHV
+108 DLTKATEAHV

-132 TNNSLLITDNYTGDV
+132 TNNSLLITDNFTGDV
-147 KTTTWTQMPY
+147 KTTTWKQLPY

-214 KANVTVPDTPVT
+214 KADVTVPDTPVT
-226 PDTPSANPQGK
+226 PDTPSVNPQGK

-249 LKYITDGGDATTE
+249 LKYITDGGNADTE
-262 VYIKGKISKVV
+262 VYIKGKISKLV
-273 KYNANY
+273 KYNEKYN
-279 KNINYNI
+279 NINYNI

-303 NGADFKALTDL
+303 DGAKFQALTDL

-324 KLTTYM
+324 KLTTYN

-335 DKNSKIISIT
+335 GMNSKIISIT
-345 GEGEAPAPDE
+345 GEGEAPDE
-355 TVGDLTAP
+355 TVGDLVYVAANCGLENQTALTTLKLSDDITLTFDGGGNQNLP
-363 NGNFEAWV
+363 KYYTTGASFRMYPKNSVKFTSTKKIASVTIKCDNYNGTIYNAS
-371 NGQPNNWAT
+371 GDMT
-380 ASSAGNATLAQ
+380 ASA
-391 SKDAHSG
+391 G
-398 KFAVEVTHEASKNK
+398 KFSLVGTTDNVTVTDINSTEFTLTNSSTTTGAPSQF
-412 RIGYKEIAL
+412 RIKEIA
-421 KAGEYTV
+421 V
-428 TFYVKGT
+428 TYAK
-435 AGTTAV
+435 
-441 RPGMVKVVDNV
+441 
-452 ADKNYNYG
+452 
-460 DYVNDIPN
+460 
-468 TEWKEVTQKLT
+468 
-479 ITEDGLYCFVIMI
+479 
-492 PMKAASN
+492 
-499 ALIDDFKVTFGGT
+499 
-512 AIIK
+512 

>member
-20 SCEDVPAPYGLPNGG
+20 SCEDVPAPYGLPTGG
-35 TEGGGTILPEG
+35 TEGGGTTLPEG

-64 AEGDGSIQW
+64 AEGDGSVKWQ
-73 KINYSSACITG
+73 INYSSACITG
-84 YDKWD
+84 YDKWN

-132 TNNSLLITDNYTGDV
+132 TNNSLLITDNFTGDV
-147 KTTTWTQMPY
+147 KTTTWKQLPY

-249 LKYITDGGDATTE
+249 LKYITDGGDATTD

-273 KYNANY
+273 KYNAQY

-355 TVGDLTAP
+355 TVGDLVYVAANCGLDNQAALTTLKLSDDITLTFDGGGNQNSPKYYTTGASFRMYP
-363 NGNFEAWV
+363 KNSVKFTSTKKIASVTIKCDNYNGTIYNAS
-371 NGQPNNWAT
+371 GDMT
-380 ASSAGNATLAQ
+380 ASA
-391 SKDAHSG
+391 G
-398 KFAVEVTHEASKNK
+398 KFSLVGTTDNVTVTDINSTEFTLTNSSTTTGAPSQF
-412 RIGYKEIAL
+412 RIKEIA
-421 KAGEYTV
+421 V
-428 TFYVKGT
+428 TYAK
-435 AGTTAV
+435 
-441 RPGMVKVVDNV
+441 
-452 ADKNYNYG
+452 
-460 DYVNDIPN
+460 
-468 TEWKEVTQKLT
+468 
-479 ITEDGLYCFVIMI
+479 
-492 PMKAASN
+492 
-499 ALIDDFKVTFGGT
+499 
-512 AIIK
+512 